1 MNVGDASWIEPI
13 FWIWVGIA
21 AAIFTS
27 LFFVDAPYGRH
38 QRSGWGPEIPA
49 RFGWVIME
57 CPSFFVLGGL
67 LLLSNRTDS
76 LSVLFG
82 GLWCFH
88 YFYRSFLYPFF
99 AKMKGKTMPFS
110 VALMAIVFNLGNG
123 GFNGMTQFF
132 WLPPLDA
139 SSIGWQAP
147 VGAVL
152 FIIGFCIH
160 VHSDSVLWSLRGDG
174 STGYSIP
181 QRGLHRWV
189 ASPNYFGELIQW
201 LGLAIFAG
209 HLAMWSFWIWT
220 AANLVPRALAHRAW
234 YAEKFAGYP
243 QSRRALIPF
252 LL

>member
-1 MNVGDASWIEPI
+1 
-13 FWIWVGIA
+13 
-21 AAIFTS
+21 
-27 LFFVDAPYGRH
+27 
-38 QRSGWGPEIPA
+38 
-49 RFGWVIME
+49 
-57 CPSFFVLGGL
+57 
-67 LLLSNRTDS
+67 
-76 LSVLFG
+76 
-82 GLWCFH
+82 
-88 YFYRSFLYPFF
+88 
-99 AKMKGKTMPFS
+99 
-110 VALMAIVFNLGNG
+110 
-123 GFNGMTQFF
+123 MTQFF
-132 WLPPLDA
+132 WLPPVDA

-147 VGAVL
+147 VGVLL

-160 VHSDSVLWSLRGDG
+160 VHSDSVLWSLRREG

-234 YAEKFAGYP
+234 YAEKFAEYP